1 MDQPVNTFE
10 LKKILDHIEALD
22 PEDFKRKSANNIPFL
37 DILSEFILGKFLSR
51 FEDGMG
57 ILDLTKIT
65 ETKDDSLLSATIHLN
80 DYVMSYLKDRI
91 GIEEPKRLKDQIMLG
106 MLAGYCNV
114 VQRAHE
120 QDPLDKKSWEI
131 KVNSQRFT
139 RWSEFSIANI
149 LNKKDQDN
157 YINSETSF
165 KGIDLRSTGHK
176 YLCEKFEKEKIMFF
190 FEAPCI
196 LPGDSKRY
204 RRMDLIAVKGNRV
217 VIVEIDGE
225 WHANE
230 KQRRDDYERDRL
242 VGMHWQ
248 NRCRLTHAEVTKN
261 PSESF
266 SKIMSHLDPS
276 TGITQ

>member
-1 MDQPVNTFE
+1 MTKETLVERLRRTMQEEEDE
-10 LKKILDHIEALD
+10 LS
-22 PEDFKRKSANNIPFL
+22 PEER
-37 DILSEFILGKFLSR
+37 
-51 FEDGMG
+51 
-57 ILDLTKIT
+57 
-65 ETKDDSLLSATIHLN
+65 
-80 DYVMSYLKDRI
+80 
-91 GIEEPKRLKDQIMLG
+91 
-106 MLAGYCNV
+106 
-114 VQRAHE
+114 E
-120 QDPLDKKSWEI
+120 QL
-131 KVNSQRFT
+131 
-139 RWSEFSIANI
+139 
-149 LNKKDQDN
+149 
-157 YINSETSF
+157 
-165 KGIDLRSTGHK
+165 
-176 YLCEKFEKEKIMFF
+176 
-190 FEAPCI
+190 CI